1 MAAEQA
7 MNLGSIVAF
16 GLLAAVAAGV
26 EAKSKKKDPVYEWR
40 LTDRPILAKHMDK
53 VCKKY
58 GGVPARVSTK
68 KTLKSAMVVLSEFTG
83 SVLVRSEKHK
93 GDFKLVPGEDGKTRQ
108 AKAGKKDKLFA
119 LCQRRAP
126 KAADESKKKKNKSK
140 NKKSRG
146 IFP

>member
-1 MAAEQA
+1 
-7 MNLGSIVAF
+7 MNLGSIVAL
-16 GLLAAVAAGV
+16 GLLAAAAGA
-26 EAKSKKKDPVYEWR
+26 EAKSKKKEPAYEWR
-40 LTDRPILAKHMDK
+40 LTARPILAKHMDK

-58 GGVPARVSTK
+58 GGVPASISTK
-68 KTLKSAMVVLSEFTG
+68 KTLKSAMVVLNGFTG

-93 GDFKLVPGEDGKTRQ
+93 GDFKLVPGEDNKFRQ

-126 KAADESKKKKNKSK
+126 KAADEQSKKKKKSK
-140 NKKSRG
+140 GKKSHG